1 MLGIWIDIRSY
12 CIDLVCFL
20 LIFSVLGIRIK
31 PRALYELEILLCH
44 RVSPNSFSPTLLT
57 SSIYPDFLFLCGN
70 LDNFLRHIWTL
81 LLFSGEFDGCLVTEF
96 CSHYE
101 SRPIFRLLLSI
112 SSSPLRHKWPTSC
125 PPEKKKSPRSGHRI
139 QLVPEL
145 AQDQATKSYQYQT
158 IQKSST
164 PKEILYKPASC
175 LVLCNFSAKHSPMSF
190 PLNLLC
196 EHCFTV
202 WLCVFAWL
210 PAARIHFPSKL

>member
-57 SSIYPDFLFLCGN
+57 SSLCPDFLFLCGN
-70 LDNFLRHIWTL
+70 LDNFLTHILTL
-81 LLFSGEFDGCLVTEF
+81 LLFSGESDGCLVTEF

-125 PPEKKKSPRSGHRI
+125 PPEKKKKPEIRPQNPASPWACPRSGHKI
-139 QLVPEL
+139 LPIPDHPE
-145 AQDQATKSYQYQT
+145 
-158 IQKSST
+158 
-164 PKEILYKPASC
+164 
-175 LVLCNFSAKHSPMSF
+175 
-190 PLNLLC
+190 
-196 EHCFTV
+196 
-202 WLCVFAWL
+202 
-210 PAARIHFPSKL
+210 KLHPQRNPI

>member
-57 SSIYPDFLFLCGN
+57 SSLYPDFLFLCGN
-70 LDNFLRHIWTL
+70 LDNFLTHILTL
-81 LLFSGEFDGCLVTEF
+81 LLFSGESDGCLVTEF

-112 SSSPLRHKWPTSC
+112 SSSPLRHKWPTSS
-125 PPEKKKSPRSGHRI
+125 PPEKKKKAR
-139 QLVPEL
+139 
-145 AQDQATKSYQYQT
+145 DQATESSQSLSLPKIMPQNPTNTRPSRKAPPPKKSY
-158 IQKSST
+158 ISL
-164 PKEILYKPASC
+164 PPA
-175 LVLCNFSAKHSPMSF
+175 
-190 PLNLLC
+190 
-196 EHCFTV
+196 
-202 WLCVFAWL
+202 
-210 PAARIHFPSKL
+210 